1 MENAEKLVNLLIE
14 KKLHITT
21 AESCTGGMVASRI
34 VDVAN
39 ASKVFNVAYV
49 TYANEAKEKYL
60 NVDSKTIEKYGV
72 VSEEVTKQM
81 ALGAL
86 KEANADISIVTS
98 GIAGPTGGTE
108 YKPVGMV
115 CFGVGI
121 KDNVYTS
128 TKYFGNIG
136 RNKVRSMAT
145 EYIIDFAINLI
156 EKNVNFFKKSK
167 KRLVKI
173 NGI

>member
-81 ALGAL
+81 ALGVL
-86 KEANADISIVTS
+86 KEANANISIVTS

-156 EKNVNFFKKSK
+156 EKM
-167 KRLVKI
+167 
-173 NGI
+173 

>member
-1 MENAEKLVNLLIE
+1 MENDVKLVNLLIE

-72 VSEEVTKQM
+72 ASEEVTKQM

-145 EYIIDFAINLI
+145 EYIIDFAIKLI
-156 EKNVNFFKKSK
+156 EKM
-167 KRLVKI
+167 
-173 NGI
+173 

>member
-21 AESCTGGMVASRI
+21 AESCTGGMIASRI

-156 EKNVNFFKKSK
+156 EKM
-167 KRLVKI
+167 
-173 NGI
+173 

>member
-128 TKYFGNIG
+128 TK
-136 RNKVRSMAT
+136 
-145 EYIIDFAINLI
+145 
-156 EKNVNFFKKSK
+156 
-167 KRLVKI
+167 
-173 NGI
+173 

>member
-108 YKPVGMV
+108 YKPVGIV

-156 EKNVNFFKKSK
+156 EKM
-167 KRLVKI
+167 
-173 NGI
+173 

>member
-128 TKYFGNIG
+128 TKYFGSIG

-145 EYIIDFAINLI
+145 EYIIDFAIKLI
-156 EKNVNFFKKSK
+156 EKM
-167 KRLVKI
+167 
-173 NGI
+173 

>member
-1 MENAEKLVNLLIE
+1 MWYNNHIGNTKIRSLIKENAEKLVNLLIE

-136 RNKVRSMAT
+136 RNRVRSMAT

-156 EKNVNFFKKSK
+156 EKM
-167 KRLVKI
+167 
-173 NGI
+173 

>member
-1 MENAEKLVNLLIE
+1 MENTEKLVNLLIE

-156 EKNVNFFKKSK
+156 EKM
-167 KRLVKI
+167 
-173 NGI
+173 

>member
-98 GIAGPTGGTE
+98 GIACPTGGTE

-156 EKNVNFFKKSK
+156 EKM
-167 KRLVKI
+167 
-173 NGI
+173 

>member
-145 EYIIDFAINLI
+145 EYIIDFAINII
-156 EKNVNFFKKSK
+156 EKM
-167 KRLVKI
+167 
-173 NGI
+173 

>member
-1 MENAEKLVNLLIE
+1 MGNAEKLVNLLIE

-145 EYIIDFAINLI
+145 EYIIDFAIKLI
-156 EKNVNFFKKSK
+156 EKM
-167 KRLVKI
+167 
-173 NGI
+173 

>member
-72 VSEEVTKQM
+72 VSKEVTKQM

-156 EKNVNFFKKSK
+156 EKM
-167 KRLVKI
+167 
-173 NGI
+173 

>member
-1 MENAEKLVNLLIE
+1 MENAEKIVNLLIE

-156 EKNVNFFKKSK
+156 EKM
-167 KRLVKI
+167 
-173 NGI
+173 

>member
-60 NVDSKTIEKYGV
+60 NVDSKTIEKYGI

-145 EYIIDFAINLI
+145 EYIIDFAIKLI
-156 EKNVNFFKKSK
+156 EKM
-167 KRLVKI
+167 
-173 NGI
+173 